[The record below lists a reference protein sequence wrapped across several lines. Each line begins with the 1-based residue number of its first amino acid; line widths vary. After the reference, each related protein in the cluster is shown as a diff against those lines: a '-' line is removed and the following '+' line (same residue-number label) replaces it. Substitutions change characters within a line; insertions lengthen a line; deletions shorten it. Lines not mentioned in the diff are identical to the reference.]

1 MATFDEMFN
10 PKNLRAITD
19 SSISESQRKQVR
31 HMMTKIKETAAYRA
45 KDGFSNAGWSKQE
58 VGTLTPQ
65 GVAFL
70 QDEIEKLGFTFHCE
84 NCRLNLWIS
93 W

>member
-1 MATFDEMFN
+1 MNTFDEMFN
-10 PKNLRAITD
+10 PKTLRAITD
-19 SSISESQRKQVR
+19 SSISESQRKQVH
-31 HMMTKIKETAAYRA
+31 HMMTEIKETAAFRA
-45 KDGFSNAGWSKQE
+45 KGGFSNAGWSKHE
-58 VGTLTPQ
+58 AGKLTPQ

-84 NCRLNLWIS
+84 NQRLNIWIS